1 MIRMAMLWW
10 CLCAILSFFTQKHLW
25 HESLETILETRH
37 LPNITIIST
46 GGTIAGTANSSEITT
61 SYRSGALNITE
72 VIKDIRGKLENVA
85 NIHVDQFLNI
95 DSLEIN
101 SSIAVSISHRIG
113 REVLNP
119 CTQGIVLLLGTDLMS
134 EVATL
139 LSLTIKSNKPVVL
152 TGAIWPHK
160 ATSADGPG
168 HIIAAVTTAATIGR
182 SSRNHEVIIVI
193 QEKILAPW
201 GTKKENDR
209 FRPGPASWIGD
220 IRDSVPFFRRSFG
233 HCAPLKIDVSGLD
246 PGVPLPA
253 VEILHA
259 YQDFR
264 PAFVATAIAEGAE
277 GLVLVG
283 YGDGYWP
290 SSSAQQIRD
299 LLLKTDVVTVLAN
312 AGQSEYVD
320 KTRIGV
326 GIPGGGWIPT
336 QLRILLQVL
345 LFSQVNEDEM
355 RIILSDGPRFC
366 EYGTGDRRNP
376 L

>member
-1 MIRMAMLWW
+1 MLWW
-10 CLCAILSFFTQKHLW
+10 CLCAILSFFTKKHLW
-25 HESLETILETRH
+25 HENLETILETRH

-152 TGAIWPHK
+152 TGAIWPHT

-193 QEKILAPW
+193 QDKILAPW

-209 FRPGPASWIGD
+209 FLPGPGSWIGD
-220 IRDSVPFFRRSFG
+220 IRDFVPFFRRPFG